1 MSNKIDWLLF
11 LLCLIPFGFDKLY
24 RGDGKMFVI
33 KLLTH
38 IVGIGFLWWIYDVIC
53 VLIGKYKINPLDNFR

>member
-1 MSNKIDWLLF
+1 MKKFDWLLL

-24 RGDGKMFVI
+24 RGDTKMFVI

-38 IVGIGFLWWIYDVIC
+38 LVGIGFLWWIYDVIC
-53 VLIGKYKINPLDNFR
+53 VLVDKYKINPLDNFR